1 MSPPA
6 TVERSTREAWKHERS
21 MADELI
27 TQIVQGSSP
36 AARRSLLNLLIEAE
50 NIWAN
55 FDVVC
60 HEPERCQKALSLSH
74 LFALRRE
81 IETSLAPPQTEHAKV
96 RDNQRRENRS
106 P

>member
-1 MSPPA
+1 
-6 TVERSTREAWKHERS
+6 
-21 MADELI
+21 MADDLI
-27 TQIVQGSSP
+27 TQIVQGTSP
-36 AARRSLLNLLIEAE
+36 SARRSLLNLLIEAE

-60 HEPERCQKALSLSH
+60 HEPQRCQKALSLSH

-81 IETSLAPPQTEHAKV
+81 IEASLAPQRTEHAEA

-106 P
+106 S